1 MSLRMSKTLALRSMS
16 PSSWSLSTAAAVTG
30 LERLARRKSEA
41 GVTGTLPDL
50 SARPY
55 AFVRTTD
62 PFRARATAPPGMFH
76 FDIERGDDALEAL
89 FRRYA
94 LGAVVARRLAAGAAR
109 EREGEGEDESE
120 RVRGARRVMFHGN
133 SGAY

>member
-1 MSLRMSKTLALRSMS
+1 MS
-16 PSSWSLSTAAAVTG
+16 PSSWSLSTAAAVIG

-62 PFRARATAPPGMFH
+62 PCRARATAPPGMFH
-76 FDIERGDDALEAL
+76 FDMSAGMTCWKLSSGVTPWVPLSLVDWQPGQPASAK
-89 FRRYA
+89 
-94 LGAVVARRLAAGAAR
+94 ARAR
-109 EREGEGEDESE
+109 M
-120 RVRGARRVMFHGN
+120 RVSV
-133 SGAY
+133 